1 MVQKK
6 QITSQDVAL
15 RAGVS
20 RTTVSLVLN
29 NKHELSQI
37 SPKTAQR
44 VIRAAQELGY
54 IPNAA
59 AQALVSKKAG
69 VIGLVLSRSHHQ
81 ISSDVFL
88 TQVVDA
94 LVLEAHQNQM
104 RVLLDVLENHED
116 QNSYQRLIQA
126 RQVDGILF
134 SGPRT
139 DDRALDLLAKTDFPT
154 VLMGGLP
161 ASPFYSVDVDNIQAA
176 KMATQ
181 HLISLG
187 HRRIGCITNATPV
200 FTAAADRLRGYRLAL
215 QENHLPIDDRLV
227 RFGDFDP
234 PSGYRAMQGL
244 LSVQPNPTAVFI
256 ASDVVAYGA
265 MSALHDAGRQIPS
278 DMAVVSLDDVPLSAF
293 ISPRLS
299 SVHLPISQLA
309 KAAASL
315 LIDLINGKRPTH
327 KQIIFD
333 THLIVRESCGGQKEV
348 KTQ

>member
-44 VIRAAQELGY
+44 VFRAAQDLGY
-54 IPNAA
+54 VPNAA

-104 RVLLDVLENHED
+104 RVLLDVLEDHED

-200 FTAAADRLRGYRLAL
+200 FTAAADRLRGYHLAL

-256 ASDVVAYGA
+256 ASDVVAFGA
-265 MSALHDAGRQIPS
+265 MSALHDAGLQIPA

-309 KAAASL
+309 QAAGSL
-315 LIDLINGKRPTH
+315 LIDLINGKRPTR
-327 KQIIFD
+327 KQIILD
-333 THLIVRESCGGQKEV
+333 THLVIRESCGGGQGRNS
-348 KTQ
+348 Q

>member
-1 MVQKK
+1 MIQRK
-6 QITSQDVAL
+6 QVTSQDVAL

-54 IPNAA
+54 VPNAA
-59 AQALVSKKAG
+59 AQALVNKKAS

-81 ISSDVFL
+81 ISSDVYL

-94 LVLEAHQNQM
+94 LMLEAHQNQM

-116 QNSYQRLIQA
+116 RNSYQRLIQG
-126 RQVDGILF
+126 RLVDGILF

-139 DDRALDLLAKTDFPT
+139 DDRALDLLAKMDFPT

-161 ASPFYSVDVDNIQAA
+161 GSPFYSVDIDNIQAA
-176 KMATQ
+176 KLATQ

-187 HRRIGCITNATPV
+187 HQRIGCITNATPV

-244 LSVQPNPTAVFI
+244 LSVQPNPTAVFV

-265 MSALHDAGRQIPS
+265 MSALHDAGKNIPE
-278 DMAVVSLDDVPLSAF
+278 DVAIVSMDDVPLSAF
-293 ISPRLS
+293 ISPRLT
-299 SVHLPISQLA
+299 SVHLPNSKLA
-309 KAAASL
+309 QSAGSL
-315 LIDLINGKRPTH
+315 LIDLINGNRPAR
-327 KQIIFD
+327 KQIILD
-333 THLIVRESCGGQKEV
+333 THLVIRESCGSQLRMNS
-348 KTQ
+348 Q